1 MINYPLLTPEQ
12 VKHIKISE
20 DGLYGTAK
28 YAGETVD
35 IRMLNG
41 KIKRVTFGVTR
52 LSFTNLVA
60 ITSEVLHNYHEEDI
74 IDKMLDQTNYEN
86 GWD

>member
-1 MINYPLLTPEQ
+1 MINYQLLTPEQ
-12 VKHIKISE
+12 VKHLKISE
-20 DGLYGTAK
+20 DGLYASAK

-41 KIKRVTFGVTR
+41 KIKRVTFGITR

-60 ITSEVLHNYHEEDI
+60 ITSEVLHNYHEDDI
-74 IDKMLDQTNYEN
+74 VDKILDQTNYEN

>member
-1 MINYPLLTPEQ
+1 MINYQLLTPEQ
-12 VKHIKISE
+12 VKHLKISE
-20 DGLYGTAK
+20 DGLYASAK

-41 KIKRVTFGVTR
+41 KIKRVTFGVTK

-60 ITSEVLHNYHEEDI
+60 ITSEILHNYHEEDYI
-74 IDKMLDQTNYEN
+74 EKKLDQAAYEN
-86 GWD
+86 GY

>member
-1 MINYPLLTPEQ
+1 LINYQLLTPEQ
-12 VKHIKISE
+12 VKHLKISE

-28 YAGETVD
+28 YSGQTVD

-41 KIKRVTFGVTR
+41 KIKRVTFGVTK

-60 ITSEVLHNYHEEDI
+60 ITSEILHNYHEEDYI
-74 IDKMLDQTNYEN
+74 EKKLDQAAYEN
-86 GWD
+86 GY